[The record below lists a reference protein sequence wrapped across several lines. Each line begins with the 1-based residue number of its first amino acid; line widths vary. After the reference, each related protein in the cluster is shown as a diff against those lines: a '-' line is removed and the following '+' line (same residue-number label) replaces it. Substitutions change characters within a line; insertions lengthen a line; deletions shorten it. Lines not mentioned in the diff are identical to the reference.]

1 MEAKHLVIGGKQVY
15 SPTLASLDVDPQC
28 GFSGI
33 CPDELPVPGAEEIV
47 PELDA
52 QAEHAELRLASGD
65 AHSKKSVWA
74 ATEKEPQFSPIIGY
88 KDLDIRWK
96 IHCVPGTLGFEF
108 LPGLDARNY
117 QFIAYK
123 GIEPDMHPYG
133 ACYRDLA
140 DTLST
145 GLIEFLLV
153 NHIENVVVG
162 GLATSYCV
170 KKTVLQLCQ
179 YGCFNVF
186 VNLAACRDIPGS
198 DTEASI
204 REMKE
209 AGAIIITSS
218 KEIKVI
224 E

>member
-1 MEAKHLVIGGKQVY
+1 MEAKNLLIGGKTVY

-28 GFSGI
+28 GFSNI
-33 CPDELPVPGAEEIV
+33 CPDELPVPGAQEIV
-47 PELDA
+47 SELNA
-52 QAEHAELRLASGD
+52 QAEYIDVRTASRD
-65 AHSKKSVWA
+65 AHPAKPIWL
-74 ATEKEPQFSPIIGY
+74 ATDEEPQFSPIEGY
-88 KDLDIRWK
+88 RNLDIRWK
-96 IHCVPGTLGFEF
+96 LHCVSGTLGFEF
-108 LPGLDARNY
+108 LPGLDIRDY

-123 GIEPDMHPYG
+123 GIEADMHPYG
-133 ACYRDLA
+133 ACYRDL
-140 DTLST
+140 DDKYST
-145 GLIEFLLV
+145 GLLEFFRA
-153 NHIENVVVG
+153 NQIENIIVG

-186 VNLAACRDIPGS
+186 VNLAACRDILGS

-209 AGAIIITSS
+209 AGAIMIANS